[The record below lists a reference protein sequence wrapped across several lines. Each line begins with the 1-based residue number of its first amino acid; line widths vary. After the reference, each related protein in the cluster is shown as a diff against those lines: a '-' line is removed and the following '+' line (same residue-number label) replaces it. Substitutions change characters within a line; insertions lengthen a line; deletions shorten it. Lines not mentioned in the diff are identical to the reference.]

1 MIEASD
7 FETEWSHRLNM
18 DVRVIEIADRFFVYI
33 EGVFQGIYHDL
44 ARVDDELKMV
54 EETV

>member
-1 MIEASD
+1 MIDASD
-7 FETEWSHRLNM
+7 FETEWSRRLGL